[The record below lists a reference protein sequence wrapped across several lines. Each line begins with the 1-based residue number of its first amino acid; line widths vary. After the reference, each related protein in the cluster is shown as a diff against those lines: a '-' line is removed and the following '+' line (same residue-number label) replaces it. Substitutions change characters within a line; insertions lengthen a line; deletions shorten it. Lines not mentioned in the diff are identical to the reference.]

1 MGSQRVR
8 HHRATFTLEG
18 FEPSSN
24 LIWLKC
30 YKEYPTAELR
40 PNCLEMGIGGR
51 QKQIIYLEAAAIIQV
66 RHAGGANQ
74 ARLLCSGEK
83 WSRSV

>member
-1 MGSQRVR
+1 M
-8 HHRATFTLEG
+8 HEG

-24 LIWLKC
+24 LICLKC

-40 PNCLEMGIGGR
+40 PNCLEMGIGGL
-51 QKQIIYLEAAAIIQV
+51 QKQRICLEAAAVIQA

-74 ARLLCSGEK
+74 AQLLCSGEN